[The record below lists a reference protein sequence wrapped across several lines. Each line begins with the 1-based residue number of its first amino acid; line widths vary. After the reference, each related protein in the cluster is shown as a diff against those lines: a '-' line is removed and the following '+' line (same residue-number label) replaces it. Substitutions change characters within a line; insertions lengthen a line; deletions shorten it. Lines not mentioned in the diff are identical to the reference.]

1 MSLVK
6 EFDFDDLKVSEAVS
20 GTGNI
25 STTNHTFNSIYTV
38 KYYSTVTN
46 SSEKT
51 FTYDL
56 DSEKLGDY
64 IFSSNDMITL
74 SFNVYLNIFN
84 TLTDIFKIKIN
95 DNVIFYYSG
104 GGGSIYDE
112 KFTINYLFKS
122 DDLTSILNGADPSLK
137 LIFDGIDSSQSEYVL
152 LDKNFELYA
161 IYKPEFSSITGSNRI
176 ITDLTLNDSFD
187 ASSKELANGNACEIK
202 GPSNIIQLG
211 SVIFNLKN
219 KLLHGYPVSLFF
231 NLSTFSFESVDVL
244 KIKVSNGPKITLT
257 DSEFAMLQTEFIA
270 TTENETQATGS
281 ANYVKEGSNGSTSLT
296 NSNTMFNYNSDEFG
310 PYFLVNSNSS
320 AVTLQTYPNQSYLLN
335 MDSTSGAVLC
345 YEIWCYYSGDDGT
358 ISNKGWLMGVETG
371 YGPYIVLTD
380 SRIGGIGTTPG
391 DNRNNNDS
399 YTSLDSPG
407 YITDDVNKGKLL
419 HIVGYWEQTSSDPN
433 SNHNHG
439 VYINGTHYPQE
450 TTTQSS
456 QSTKPGFDSIDENF
470 QIGGLATTS
479 GHDAKGVRI
488 YSFRIWHGDIRSKI
502 SSLYNAGP
510 HASAITNY
518 RDILEL
524 NNSNNKELKTFFY
537 SQTENY
543 DSSYNFNIKFSLTG
557 SIGNQDYVY
566 FENMFTYIPEAI
578 NFFDASG
585 INPSGTI
592 TLEPNLLINSNDY
605 VGSIELFNSLP
616 LPDNYLL
623 CDGSVITKSDNSG
636 NYYAPLI
643 DFLNNN
649 TTDNSCCLP
658 NFYEKHALGV
668 DSNIDISNYNTANI
682 NHIGNNQLDIN
693 YFPTHN
699 HSANISTATMSA
711 YNIVIDKIDVSG
723 IEPASGRVNNEDGT
737 SGGNAAVYG
746 SNNNHNHSISDSG
759 KINIAASNT
768 TVSFNRNY
776 NITSQTNNTYITQ
789 NSSNTAQ
796 NTVDLQLISYKLYF
810 GIRFK

>member
-1 MSLVK
+1 
-6 EFDFDDLKVSEAVS
+6 
-20 GTGNI
+20 
-25 STTNHTFNSIYTV
+25 
-38 KYYSTVTN
+38 
-46 SSEKT
+46 
-51 FTYDL
+51 
-56 DSEKLGDY
+56 
-64 IFSSNDMITL
+64 MITL

-502 SSLYNAGP
+502 TTLYNAGP
-510 HASAITNY
+510 HASVINNY
-518 RDILEL
+518 VDILEL
-524 NNSNNKELKTFFY
+524 KNSDNEQLKTPFY

-543 DSSYNFNIKFSLTG
+543 DSSYNFNVKFSLTG
-557 SIGNQDYVY
+557 NIKGGDFVY
-566 FENMFTYIPEAI
+566 FENMFTYVPEAI
-578 NFFDASG
+578 NFFDDDVSVSG
-585 INPSGTI
+585 KLDISEI
-592 TLEPNLLINSNDY
+592 TFSTGKIGEVKMFITY
-605 VGSIELFNSLP
+605 P
-616 LPDNYLL
+616 LPYGFIPCN
-623 CDGSVITKSDNSG
+623 GQTIQKSDDNK
-636 NYYAPLI
+636 YEKLI
-643 DFLNNN
+643 HFLSNN
-649 TTDNSCCLP
+649 TSATSVELP
-658 NFYEKHALGV
+658 NYNVA
-668 DSNIDISNYNTANI
+668 SSIICIDNKDYKNDNVTNESKIEEDYI
-682 NHIGNNQLDIN
+682 PI
-693 YFPTHN
+693 HN
-699 HSANISTATMSA
+699 HSTNITYNPKINFNST
-711 YNIVIDKIDVSG
+711 NLG
-723 IEPASGRVNNEDGT
+723 
-737 SGGNAAVYG
+737 
-746 SNNNHNHSISDSG
+746 NNNINLSSTFNNNNASHSYPL
-759 KINIAASNT
+759 N
-768 TVSFNRNY
+768 VR
-776 NITSQTNNTYITQ
+776 
-789 NSSNTAQ
+789 
-796 NTVDLQLISYKLYF
+796 
-810 GIRFK
+810 

>member
-6 EFDFDDLKVSEAVS
+6 EFDFDDLIGSQTSS
-20 GTGNI
+20 GSGNI
-25 STTNHTFNSIYTV
+25 STTNHTFNSIDTV

-46 SSEKT
+46 TSEKT
-51 FTYDL
+51 FTYGL
-56 DSEKLGDY
+56 KSEKLYEY
-64 IFSSNDMITL
+64 IFSSNDIITL

-84 TLTDIFKIKIN
+84 DSTDIFKIKIN
-95 DNVIFYYSG
+95 DNVIFYFSG
-104 GGGSIYDE
+104 GTQVSNE

-122 DDLTSILNGADPSLK
+122 SDLTSILGGADPSLN
-137 LIFDGIDSSQSEYVL
+137 LIFDGIDSGQSEYVL

-202 GPSNIIQLG
+202 GPSSIIQLG
-211 SVIFNLKN
+211 SVIFNLNN

-244 KIKVSNGPKITLT
+244 KIKVSNDSKITLT

-270 TTENETQATGS
+270 TTENETEATWY
-281 ANYVKEGSNGSTSLT
+281 ANYVKEGSNGSNSLT
-296 NSNTMFNYNSDEFG
+296 NSSTGFQYNSDTNG
-310 PYFLVNSNSS
+310 PYFLVDNSS
-320 AVTLQTYPNQSYLLN
+320 VNVTLQTYPDVSYLFD
-335 MDSTSGAVLC
+335 MDTTSGAVLC
-345 YEIWCYYSGDDGT
+345 YEIWCYYSGNDGT
-358 ISNKGWLMGVETG
+358 ITSKGWLMGVETG

-391 DNRNNNDS
+391 ANDNNT
-399 YTSLDSPG
+399 YTSLNNPG
-407 YITDDVNKGKLL
+407 YITDSSNEGHLL
-419 HIVGYWEQTSSDPN
+419 HIVGYWEQTSST
-433 SNHNHG
+433 NHERG
-439 VYINGTHYPQE
+439 VYINGTHFPQE

-456 QSTKPGFDSIDENF
+456 QSTKPGFDSINKIF
-470 QIGGLATTS
+470 QVGGRDSSDHSAL
-479 GHDAKGVRI
+479 GVRI

-510 HASAITNY
+510 HATAITNY

-566 FENMFTYIPEAI
+566 FDDMFTYIPEAI

-605 VGSIELFNSLP
+605 VGSIELFDSLP

-682 NHIGNNQLDIN
+682 NHIGNNQLTIN
-693 YFPTHN
+693 YFPSHN
-699 HSANISTATMSA
+699 HNTNTSSATTNS
-711 YNIVIDKIDVSG
+711 YNIIVNKLGNDDIN
-723 IEPASGRVNNEDGT
+723 IEPTNQRHDIEIKDGSEGNNLPISNAFMTHVHNIDFNNMSGT
-737 SGGNAAVYG
+737 
-746 SNNNHNHSISDSG
+746 I
-759 KINIAASNT
+759 
-768 TVSFNRNY
+768 
-776 NITSQTNNTYITQ
+776 QTNTRVVYKRNDTITANTIETIS
-789 NSSNTAQ
+789 NSQGVTDEINLSNYP
-796 NTVDLQLISYKLYF
+796 LQLESYKLYF